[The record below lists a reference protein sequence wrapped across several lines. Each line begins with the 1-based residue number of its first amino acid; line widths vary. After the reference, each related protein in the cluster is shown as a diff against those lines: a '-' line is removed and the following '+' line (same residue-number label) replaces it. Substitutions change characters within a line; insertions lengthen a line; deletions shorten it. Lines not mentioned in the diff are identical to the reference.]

1 MRGVY
6 PPSTPLARRRRG
18 SSPHARG
25 LRKRLLGHP
34 VDTRIIPACAGFT
47 RCECH
52 SHRFYTDHPR
62 MRGVYDPGD
71 RPDPVRPGSSP
82 HARGLQGF
90 GIGWVS
96 GLRIIPACAGFTRAP
111 SAAESVLRDHPRM
124 RGVYGRGPGY
134 GLGGGGGIIPAC
146 AGFTPPR
153 GPGSPTRPEHP
164 PMRGV
169 YGGTFNFT
177 SSPQGSSP
185 HARGL
190 HLPRRHHDP
199 PLRIIPACAGFTA
212 LGVRGHQVQGDHPRM
227 RGVYSRT
234 ASVERVRRGSSPHAR
249 GLLGCP
255 GPAPG
260 YGRIIP
266 ACAGFTRSRP
276 GSRPSRTDHP
286 RMRGVYSSLLRMKL
300 MPRGSSPHAR
310 GLPYPLLSIA
320 SRVRIIPACAGFTR
334 RSCTR
339 RPSSR
344 DHPRMR
350 GVYS

>member
-134 GLGGGGGIIPAC
+134 GLGGGGDHPRMRGVYATQGDWFTNPHGSSPHARGLRRNVQFHLQPAGIIPAC
-146 AGFTPPR
+146 AGFTP
-153 GPGSPTRPEHP
+153 TKE
-164 PMRGV
+164 
-169 YGGTFNFT
+169 T
-177 SSPQGSSP
+177 S
-185 HARGL
+185 
-190 HLPRRHHDP
+190 
-199 PLRIIPACAGFTA
+199 
-212 LGVRGHQVQGDHPRM
+212 
-227 RGVYSRT
+227 
-234 ASVERVRRGSSPHAR
+234 
-249 GLLGCP
+249 
-255 GPAPG
+255 
-260 YGRIIP
+260 
-266 ACAGFTRSRP
+266 
-276 GSRPSRTDHP
+276 
-286 RMRGVYSSLLRMKL
+286 
-300 MPRGSSPHAR
+300 
-310 GLPYPLLSIA
+310 
-320 SRVRIIPACAGFTR
+320 
-334 RSCTR
+334 
-339 RPSSR
+339 
-344 DHPRMR
+344 
-350 GVYS
+350 